1 MDSKQHRERR
11 SRDKEEIKTER
22 VYVEVAKDLGVPK
35 ICVVGARER
44 SRRTGSCGQGV
55 GYVNL

>member
-1 MDSKQHRERR
+1 MNPKQHRER
-11 SRDKEEIKTER
+11 SRDGEEIKTER
-22 VYVEVAKDLGVPK
+22 VYVEVAKDLGVPR
-35 ICVVGARER
+35 ICVVGASES